1 MGLWFLEPQV
11 LASGYSSV
19 PRELPLSSAA
29 QAPASGLCWN
39 RVEAPALRSSFLK
52 GTPSCAKRDPHVILS
67 RSLQQQL
74 CEAGFVTLFLE
85 DKTQAG
91 EVDRLLP
98 RPAAGT
104 EQSWDV
110 SPVCLPL
117 AALLR
122 GPLLPAALPLP
133 PARPELC
140 QGVLFT
146 IGSQGPRPGM

>member
-1 MGLWFLEPQV
+1 MVPNGTLMSSCLIP
-11 LASGYSSV
+11 SSSSSV
-19 PRELPLSSAA
+19 RLGLS
-29 QAPASGLCWN
+29 P
-39 RVEAPALRSSFLK
+39 SF
-52 GTPSCAKRDPHVILS
+52 V
-67 RSLQQQL
+67 
-74 CEAGFVTLFLE
+74 E
-85 DKTQAG
+85 DKTEAG

-117 AALLR
+117 AALPR